1 MRALI
6 KRLQEKLE
14 RTMSAVAY
22 AEEREVETARQL
34 LSPPAPK
41 DELVDEAKAP
51 VAQPQPVRPMRLVRP
66 ERV

>member
-41 DELVDEAKAP
+41 DELVEAKAP